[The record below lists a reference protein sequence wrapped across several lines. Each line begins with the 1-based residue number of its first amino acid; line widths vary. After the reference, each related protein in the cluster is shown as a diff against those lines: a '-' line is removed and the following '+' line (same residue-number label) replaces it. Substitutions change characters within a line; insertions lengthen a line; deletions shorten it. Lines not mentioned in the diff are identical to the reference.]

1 MDAVDLDK
9 LNEPETWYRADH
21 LYWSG
26 SVFLSPLIN
35 PLGLLEGNIS
45 IWSVVLN
52 SAANEP
58 S

>member
-1 MDAVDLDK
+1 MDLDK

-21 LYWSG
+21 LCWSG